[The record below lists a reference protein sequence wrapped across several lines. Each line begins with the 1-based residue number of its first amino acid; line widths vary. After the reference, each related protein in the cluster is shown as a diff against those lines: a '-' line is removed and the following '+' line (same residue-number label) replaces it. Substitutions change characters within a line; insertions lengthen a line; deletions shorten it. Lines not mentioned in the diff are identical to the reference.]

1 MADRLDKT
9 RTALLEHA
17 LAMPGAHEDHP
28 WGETVAKVGKKIFL
42 FVGEDS
48 EGRLSF
54 SVKLPESADAA
65 LSLGFTTPTGYGLG
79 ASGWV
84 TSRIGPDDPAP
95 VDVFLRWI
103 DESFRAVAPASLVKQ
118 LDGTPAPAPK
128 KPKRKPSR

>member
-1 MADRLDKT
+1 MADRLDAA
-9 RTALLEHA
+9 RAAMLSHA
-17 LAMPGAHEDHP
+17 LSLPGAFEDHP

-65 LSLGFTTPTGYGLG
+65 LSLGFTSPTGYGLG

-84 TSRIGPDDPAP
+84 TSRIGPDDPAA

-103 DESFRAVAPASLVKQ
+103 DESYRAIAPKKLVKQ
-118 LDGTPAPAPK
+118 LDAAPAPAPK
-128 KPKRKPSR
+128 KRKRKTSR